1 MSLLNWWVTALPR
14 PKKRPRMN
22 NGAIE
27 KQTDPIYKTL
37 PKVTGWRLFL
47 KTVFARAYPRL
58 IGQQREKSWLFF
70 DIFLPMLAVSAYV
83 FVYRAIK
90 APEDYVGFAVMGGAM
105 TAFWLNVLWSMSSQ
119 LYWEKEQGN
128 LALYIIAPNQMMAIL
143 LGMAMGGMLA
153 TALRAVVIILL
164 GSILF
169 QVTFV
174 VSSFLQ
180 LFIVFMLSMTALY
193 GMGMMMAS
201 MFLLLSRE
209 AWHISNLAQE
219 PIYLLSGFYF
229 PIKSF
234 PFWIAAAASIIPLT
248 MGLDAM
254 RQLIFASGPSLGFVT
269 VRLEVSVLLVLCV
282 VFLVGAKLLLDFM
295 EKLAIREG
303 RLTESRR

>member
-1 MSLLNWWVTALPR
+1 
-14 PKKRPRMN
+14 MN
-22 NGAIE
+22 NEGS
-27 KQTDPIYKTL
+27 QQQNDSIYTPL
-37 PKVTGWRLFL
+37 PKATGWRLFL
-47 KTVFARAYPRL
+47 KTIIARAYPRL
-58 IGQQREKSWLFF
+58 IGQQREKSWMFF

-83 FVYRAIK
+83 FVYRAIQ

-153 TALRAVVIILL
+153 TALRAVVIIFL

-169 QVTFV
+169 NVAFV

-180 LFIVFMLSMTALY
+180 LILVFMLSMTALY

-201 MFLLLSRE
+201 LFLLLSRE
-209 AWHISNLAQE
+209 AWHLSNLAQE
-219 PIYLLSGFYF
+219 PIYLVSGFYF
-229 PIKSF
+229 PISSF
-234 PFWIAAAASIIPLT
+234 PLWIAAGASIIPLT
-248 MGLDAM
+248 LGLDAM
-254 RQLIFASGPSLGFVT
+254 RQLIFESGPSLGFVS
-269 VRLEVSVLLVLCV
+269 VKLEIIVLSVLCI
-282 VFLVGAKLLLDFM
+282 VFLIGAKLLLDYM

-303 RLTESRR
+303 RLTENRR